1 MFEIIINLDIVYSMD
16 QNYKFSSIYPLPA
29 LLAPLPLIPF
39 TTEELT
45 GSTNE
50 NEAAKG
56 AKKAPRNLLSCLFVP
71 YFTVLV
77 TPSINT
83 PTPKYSNDF
92 MILTISFISTVEI
105 NKVNLFPAQTAPFPL
120 IFLLNLFIAFEFK
133 LLTNLSKL
141 FLPKVIATF
150 VSTFLPKFDHQE
162 PKDPPD

>member
-1 MFEIIINLDIVYSMD
+1 
-16 QNYKFSSIYPLPA
+16 
-29 LLAPLPLIPF
+29 
-39 TTEELT
+39 
-45 GSTNE
+45 
-50 NEAAKG
+50 
-56 AKKAPRNLLSCLFVP
+56 
-71 YFTVLV
+71 
-77 TPSINT
+77 
-83 PTPKYSNDF
+83 